1 MTLEDTPKE
10 AKLHG
15 LQCPLDASSC
25 DSFSRFHATR
35 PMTAV
40 VGGRLGE
47 TPLPPRGKSIAP
59 NRGCPGRSTNIIAKA
74 LAFGKGGILK
84 LSDRSRRG

>member
-35 PMTAV
+35 PKR
-40 VGGRLGE
+40 GGWL
-47 TPLPPRGKSIAP
+47 LFFAP
-59 NRGCPGRSTNIIAKA
+59 TTREI
-74 LAFGKGGILK
+74 
-84 LSDRSRRG
+84 